1 MAAVSETPLER
12 IVDLRQLRSH
22 DLDPL
27 LEEET
32 EVWRNTLDWDFRASA
47 TLVRRFLDMQALSGY
62 SLLVNERPVGY
73 SYFVA
78 EEKKGLIGDLYV
90 MREFVTARNEEMLLS
105 AVVESAVKTPFIQR
119 IESQLLML
127 RTGARMAPP
136 LRRYLRL
143 HRRTFM
149 EVDLASV
156 SRLAPGV
163 SSPAYLVD
171 GWNQRKQEDAAT
183 LIAESYRGHI
193 DSEINDQYRSPAG
206 ARRFLLNIIQFPGCG
221 SFFQPG
227 SFLAL
232 DAGTGRLSG
241 ICLSSLV
248 HTNVGHITQVCI
260 SQTARGKGLGYEL
273 IRRSLEALARHGC
286 VKASLTVTTA
296 NRQAI
301 ALYERMGFRMTRD
314 FSAYV
319 WEGFSARS
327 PGDPAIGFL

>member
-1 MAAVSETPLER
+1 MAAVSDSPLER
-12 IVDLRQLRSH
+12 IVDLRQLRSR

-32 EVWRNTLDWDFRASA
+32 EVWRDTLDWDFHASA
-47 TLVRRFLDMQALSGY
+47 TLVRRFLDMQALTGY
-62 SLLVNERPVGY
+62 SLLINERPVGY

-90 MREFVTARNEEMLLS
+90 MREFVSARNEEMLLS
-105 AVVESAVKTPFIQR
+105 AVVESATKTPFIQR

-127 RTGARMAPP
+127 DTGARIALP
-136 LRRYLRL
+136 LRRFCRQY
-143 HRRTFM
+143 RRTFM
-149 EVDLASV
+149 DVE
-156 SRLAPGV
+156 LAPTPSLTPGV
-163 SSPAYLVD
+163 TSPAFLVD
-171 GWNQRKQEDAAT
+171 GWNQRKQEDAAV
-183 LIAESYRGHI
+183 LIADAYRGHI

-221 SFFQPG
+221 SFFQPA

-232 DAGTGRLSG
+232 DAVTGKLCG
-241 ICLSSLV
+241 MCLSSLV
-248 HTNVGHITQVCI
+248 QANVGHITQVCV
-260 SQTARGKGLGYEL
+260 SQAARGKGLGYEL

-296 NRQAI
+296 NLEAI

-314 FSAYV
+314 FSAYI
-319 WEGFSARS
+319 WEGFSGR
-327 PGDPAIGFL
+327 PAGEPSIGFR